1 MREFLKIWLTL
12 IGIILVVISVIGVG
26 AMLVSSS
33 LFVGIVYYGV
43 ILTGMGAL
51 LIYHDLHKYD

>member
-33 LFVGIVYYGV
+33 FFVGIAYYGV